1 MPKVLSNLDLCK
13 NEIQNVR
20 LQNLPSPPANP
31 VEGQVYYD
39 TTLKVKRVYNGTKW
53 TTPGEGSVKS
63 VEATAPVQS
72 TGGTDPVISIDV
84 GTISGTVASGDDS
97 RFPTTGEKAALA
109 GTSGTPSG
117 TNKYV
122 TNSDTRLSN
131 DRTPTAHKST
141 HASGGSDALTPGDI
155 GAETPD
161 GAQSKADAAES
172 NAKAYADEHID
183 STSNPHGVTSS
194 QVGLGS
200 VANYGIATQAEAEAG
215 NSSSKYMTPQR
226 TSQAID
232 ALQAVKSVAG
242 KTGTVTL
249 TKGDVGLGNVDNKS
263 SATIRGEITSDNV
276 TNALGYTPENAA
288 NKGSPN
294 GYASLDSN
302 GLVPVSQVPSTFR
315 EIRVVANI
323 AARDALSQYEGLRVH
338 VKDASADST
347 VGEGWAEYLSDGTS
361 WTKTAESESIDVV
374 QKWADIQGKPTSSVA
389 NIDDAVSERHSHS
402 NKTTLDAITS
412 AGSGSIITAAERTK
426 LTNIEAEA
434 NKYTHPSDG
443 GGSRTGLSGATV
455 ISGITVNSLGH
466 VTATTVRDMTPSD
479 IGATRRYSANVG
491 GSASQVITH
500 NLGTRDVVVSVRENS
515 SPYAQVFCD
524 IEMTTEN
531 TITLRFAVAPAANA
545 YRVTIVG

>member
-20 LQNLPSPPANP
+20 LQNLPSPPENP
-31 VEGQVYYD
+31 VEGQEYYD
-39 TTLKVKRVYNGTKW
+39 TTLKVYRVYNGESW

-63 VEATAPVQS
+63 VGAAAPLLS
-72 TGGTDPVISIDV
+72 TGGSDPVISADI
-84 GTISGTVASGDDS
+84 GTGANQLAAGNDS

-122 TNSDTRLSN
+122 TNSDARLS
-131 DRTPTAHKST
+131 DARTPTAHKST

-155 GAETPD
+155 GAETPT

-172 NAKAYADEHID
+172 NAKAHADAHSGRTD
-183 STSNPHGVTSS
+183 NPHSVTKS

-200 VANYGIATQAEAEAG
+200 VENYGLATQAEAEAG
-215 NSSSKYMTPQR
+215 ISSSKYMTPQR

-302 GLVPVSQVPSTFR
+302 GMVPVSQIPSTFR

-323 AARDALSQYEGLRVH
+323 AARDALEPYEGLRVH
-338 VKDASADST
+338 VKDASADPT

-374 QKWADIQGKPTSSVA
+374 QQWSDIQGKPTSSVA

-412 AGSGSIITAAERTK
+412 AGSGSIITTAERAK
-426 LTNIEAEA
+426 LDGIEAGA
-434 NKYTHPSDG
+434 NKYTHPNDG
-443 GGSRTGLSGATV
+443 GGSRSGLSGPTV
-455 ISGITVNSLGH
+455 ISGITINTAGH

-479 IGATRRYSANVG
+479 IGATRKYSANVG

-500 NLGTRDVVVSVRENS
+500 NLGTRDVVVLVRENS

>member
-1 MPKVLSNLDLCK
+1 MPKFLTNIDMNK

-20 LQNLPSPPANP
+20 LQSLASPPAGP

-39 TTLKVKRVYNGTKW
+39 TTLKVNRVYNGTKW
-53 TTPGEGSVKS
+53 TVPGEGNIKS

-84 GTISGTVASGDDS
+84 GTISGTVASGNDS

-122 TNSDTRLSN
+122 TDSDVRLSN
-131 DRTPTAHKST
+131 ARTPTAHKST
-141 HASGGSDALTPGDI
+141 HASGGDDALSPGDI
-155 GAETPD
+155 GAETPA
-161 GAQSKADAAES
+161 GAQAKANAAES

-183 STSNPHGVTSS
+183 STSNPHGVTKS

-215 NSSSKYMTPQR
+215 TSSSKYMTPQR
-226 TSQAID
+226 TSEAIA

-263 SATIRGEITSDNV
+263 SATIRGEITSGNV
-276 TNALGYTPENAA
+276 TSALGYTPENAA
-288 NKGSPN
+288 NKGNPN

-302 GLVPVSQVPSTFR
+302 GMVPVSQVPSTFR

-323 AARDALSQYEGLRVH
+323 AARDALEPYEGLRVH

-347 VGEGWAEYLSDGTS
+347 VSEGWAEYLSDGTS
-361 WTKTAESESIDVV
+361 WIKTAESESIDVV
-374 QKWADIQGKPTSSVA
+374 QQWADIQGKPASSTA
-389 NIDDAVSERHSHS
+389 NIDDAVSKRHSHS
-402 NKTTLDAITS
+402 NKATLDAITS
-412 AGSGSIITAAERTK
+412 AGSGSIITTTERTK
-426 LTNIEAEA
+426 LDGIEAGA
-434 NKYTHPSDG
+434 NKYTHPNDG
-443 GGSRTGLSGATV
+443 GGSRSGLSGPTV
-455 ISGITVNSLGH
+455 ISGITINTAGH

-479 IGATRRYSANVG
+479 IGATRKYSANVG

-500 NLGTRDVVVSVRENS
+500 NLGTRDVVVLVRENS

-531 TITLRFAVAPAANA
+531 TITLRFAVAPASNT
-545 YRVTIVG
+545 YRVTIIG

>member
-20 LQNLPSPPANP
+20 LQNLPSPPENP
-31 VEGQVYYD
+31 VEGQEYYD
-39 TTLKVKRVYNGTKW
+39 TTLKVHRVYNGESW

-63 VEATAPVQS
+63 VGAAAPLQS
-72 TGGTDPVISIDV
+72 TGGSDPVISADI
-84 GTISGTVASGDDS
+84 GTGANQLAAGNDS

-122 TNSDTRLSN
+122 TDSDARLSN
-131 DRTPTAHKST
+131 ARTPTAHKST
-141 HASGGSDALTPGDI
+141 HASGGSDALSPGDI
-155 GAETPD
+155 GAETPA

-172 NAKAYADEHID
+172 SAKAHADAHSGRTD
-183 STSNPHGVTSS
+183 NPHSVTKS
-194 QVGLGS
+194 QVGLGNVS
-200 VANYGIATQAEAEAG
+200 NYGLATQAEAEAG
-215 NSSSKYMTPQR
+215 TSSSKYMTPQR
-226 TSQAID
+226 TSQAIA

-263 SATIRGEITSDNV
+263 SATIRDEITSGNV
-276 TNALGYTPENAA
+276 TSALGYTPENAA
-288 NKGSPN
+288 NKGNPN

-302 GLVPVSQVPSTFR
+302 GMVPVSQIPSTFR

-323 AARDALSQYEGLRVH
+323 AARDALEPYEGLRVH
-338 VKDASADST
+338 VKDASADPT

-361 WTKTAESESIDVV
+361 WTKTAESGSIDVV
-374 QKWADIQGKPTSSVA
+374 QQWSDIQGKPTSSVA
-389 NIDDAVSERHSHS
+389 NIDDAVSKRHSHS
-402 NKTTLDAITS
+402 NKSTLDSITS
-412 AGSGSIITAAERTK
+412 AGSGSIITTTERAK
-426 LTNIEAEA
+426 LDGIEAGA
-434 NKYTHPSDG
+434 NKYTHPNDG
-443 GGSRTGLSGATV
+443 GGSRSGLSGPTV
-455 ISGITVNSLGH
+455 ISGITINTAGH

-479 IGATRRYSANVG
+479 IGATRKYSTNVG

-500 NLGTRDVVVSVRENS
+500 NLGTRDVVVLVRENS

-524 IEMTTEN
+524 IEMTTVN
-531 TITLRFAVAPAANA
+531 TVTLRFATAPAANA